1 MYVEA
6 FFKLEKNFNSRCVR
20 LVRLFTDKL
29 KMSRLF
35 TGVSPLALAACG
47 EGNGASDIKSY
58 DSTGAFIDL
67 LEEESND
74 SFSSANQL
82 RSNKF
87 MGNISN
93 RSDQDYF
100 YFIAETGNTIKIDYE
115 SSQSWNDS
123 SVTVYDDNGRILAA
137 KDIAYEGDVTVNV
150 PASGEIFI
158 SVSSENDRS
167 FYYMEHQI
175 IDVRFEVEPN
185 SSLESAS
192 RLLLNVD
199 TGGQNYSAAD
209 EDIFFFY
216 SSQYSYSLNF
226 KSDEAWNYSTV
237 TIVDSNN
244 NFVYERT
251 ISNQNEFTFATI
263 PGQKYYVIVASETDT
278 SDYIL
283 RLTTSEFK
291 PIGMIL
297 VDNKEDFS
305 NLQSLTQHQFYA
317 YELDYDDPDDFRFV
331 SNSDDQNFTLS
342 FKDSSGHTLFSE
354 YVEDQVSYSD
364 QFLHKTGIESVLIT
378 ANLHTQDFTID
389 GAYLL

>member
-1 MYVEA
+1 M
-6 FFKLEKNFNSRCVR
+6 
-20 LVRLFTDKL
+20 
-29 KMSRLF
+29 
-35 TGVSPLALAACG
+35 
-47 EGNGASDIKSY
+47 
-58 DSTGAFIDL
+58 
-67 LEEESND
+67 
-74 SFSSANQL
+74 
-82 RSNKF
+82 
-87 MGNISN
+87 
-93 RSDQDYF
+93 
-100 YFIAETGNTIKIDYE
+100 
-115 SSQSWNDS
+115 
-123 SVTVYDDNGRILAA
+123 
-137 KDIAYEGDVTVNV
+137 
-150 PASGEIFI
+150 
-158 SVSSENDRS
+158 
-167 FYYMEHQI
+167 
-175 IDVRFEVEPN
+175 
-185 SSLESAS
+185 
-192 RLLLNVD
+192 
-199 TGGQNYSAAD
+199 
-209 EDIFFFY
+209 
-216 SSQYSYSLNF
+216 
-226 KSDEAWNYSTV
+226 
-237 TIVDSNN
+237 DSNN

-317 YELDYDDPDDFRFV
+317 YKLDYDDPDDFRFV